1 MKNKNLRIF
10 AVFLLVMSSI
20 IFTINVSSITFYSLK
35 KQPREINTQRIKNS
49 ATNDTI
55 IIQSPEDKTYTV
67 PMAGYYPAT
76 YGFEN
81 DEDESSPD
89 DWINTCQQYSYA
101 KIISELGGHNKV
113 LECYSGTQTQ
123 SCVNLRKYYNYQ
135 INGIVEFWW
144 RKSSTQPSAG
154 FFHLYGD
161 NNEDLIQICI
171 DTQNDPNKIMYT
183 GISGLIDTNY
193 SYADDRWIHMLI
205 DFNCAS
211 DTWSLWID
219 NVKYVNNVNFKLD
232 RKAIAV
238 NMTHIWSYDGA
249 HATLF
254 YIDAIGYSW
263 DSNYNIGDNL
273 KEGLLLSF
281 ENKTSLDWIGYSLDG
296 QVNKTILGNSTI
308 PMPEDGRHSI
318 QVFGSDILGTMYE
331 SEVRYFSIGVEA
343 PGIPIEIIIIVSV
356 FGSIIV
362 LIVVVFIFL
371 RKRGKITAPKR
382 FKIKSKRE

>member
-55 IIQSPEDKTYTV
+55 IIKSPEDKTYTV

-123 SCVNLRKYYNYQ
+123 SCVNLREYYNYQ

-193 SYADDRWIHMLI
+193 SYADDRCK
-205 DFNCAS
+205 F
-211 DTWSLWID
+211 
-219 NVKYVNNVNFKLD
+219 
-232 RKAIAV
+232 
-238 NMTHIWSYDGA
+238 
-249 HATLF
+249 
-254 YIDAIGYSW
+254 
-263 DSNYNIGDNL
+263 
-273 KEGLLLSF
+273 
-281 ENKTSLDWIGYSLDG
+281 
-296 QVNKTILGNSTI
+296 
-308 PMPEDGRHSI
+308 
-318 QVFGSDILGTMYE
+318 
-331 SEVRYFSIGVEA
+331 FS
-343 PGIPIEIIIIVSV
+343 
-356 FGSIIV
+356 
-362 LIVVVFIFL
+362 
-371 RKRGKITAPKR
+371 
-382 FKIKSKRE
+382 